1 MKLATRFAMHRLNAL
16 ITSTSILILTGCA
29 LPGQPTQAISYYVLT
44 DPGPVQRSATVHPG
58 TLLVREM
65 DAPPFYQNTRFAFS
79 RAPGTRSEYQF
90 AQWSEP
96 TSKRLSW
103 MLRQRLDT
111 SGVFAVVAPLGS
123 GVQGA
128 YQLNTRLIDFYH
140 DGADAGPLS
149 PGAALMV
156 MEAELVNRSSAA
168 LLSRRVFVT
177 QTPVASFDAAGAADA
192 LGRSANAVMD
202 DVIAWLAATDVR

>member
-1 MKLATRFAMHRLNAL
+1 MKPAMTRLVTL
-16 ITSTSILILTGCA
+16 ISSCIIMLTGCA

-103 MLRQRLDT
+103 MLRHRLDA
-111 SGVFAVVAPLGS
+111 SGVFSVVTPLGS
-123 GVQGA
+123 GVQGK
-128 YQLNTRLIDFYH
+128 YQLNARLIDFYH

-149 PGAALMV
+149 PGVALMV
-156 MEAELVNRSSAA
+156 MEAELVNRTNAA
-168 LLSRRVFVT
+168 LLSRRVFVSQT
-177 QTPVASFDAAGAADA
+177 QVASYDAAGAADA

-202 DVIAWLAATDVR
+202 EVIAWLAATDVR